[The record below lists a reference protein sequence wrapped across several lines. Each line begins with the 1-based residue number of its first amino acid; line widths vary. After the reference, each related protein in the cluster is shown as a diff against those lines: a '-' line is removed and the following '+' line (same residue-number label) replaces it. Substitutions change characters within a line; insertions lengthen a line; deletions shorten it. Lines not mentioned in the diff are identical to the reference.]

1 MDLLKNLQTTKMPSL
16 KDIKT
21 QINSVGSTKKI
32 TSAMKMVAASKLR
45 RSQEKAEAA
54 RPYSSRLEEMLTSLA
69 SSALSGEG
77 IIKLLTGTGKD
88 DNYLVVPVSAD
99 RGLCGGF
106 NSSINKET
114 FKLMKSLED
123 QNKKSQLLT
132 VGKKSRDFFNRI
144 MKEKIIESFVDTNVS
159 GTGYEAALKISNK
172 LQKLYFEGTFDKC
185 ILVYNKYKSVISQ
198 EVTQQQLI
206 PLDVSSKSDDKNENE
221 ITDNSIYIYEP
232 DEETIL
238 QDLLPKNVSIQI
250 FKVLLES
257 DAGEQGARMVAMD
270 NATRNA
276 GEMIDS
282 LTLKYNR
289 TRQAFIT
296 KELIEIISG
305 AESI

>member
-1 MDLLKNLQTTKMPSL
+1 MPSL

-54 RPYSSRLEEMLTSLA
+54 RPYSSRLEEMLSSLA
-69 SSALSGEG
+69 SSAASGEG
-77 IIKLLTGTGKD
+77 IIKLLTGTGND
-88 DNYLVVPVSAD
+88 QNYIVVPVSAD

-106 NSSINKET
+106 NSSINRET
-114 FKLMKSLED
+114 FKLVKSLED
-123 QNKKSQLLT
+123 SGKKVQLMP
-132 VGKKSRDFFNRI
+132 VGKKSRDFFNRV
-144 MKEKIIESFVDTNVS
+144 MKDQIIESFVDLNVS
-159 GTGYEAALKISNK
+159 STGYESALNISNK
-172 LQKLYFEGTFDKC
+172 LQELYFDGKFDKC
-185 ILVYNKYKSVISQ
+185 ILVFNKFKSAISQ

-206 PLDVSSKSDDKNENE
+206 PLDVSNSEKEEEKENSS
-221 ITDNSIYIYEP
+221 NAIYDYEP

-238 QDLLPKNVSIQI
+238 KDLLPKNVSIQI

-257 DAGEQGARMVAMD
+257 DAGEQGARMAAMD

>member
-1 MDLLKNLQTTKMPSL
+1 MPSL
-16 KDIKT
+16 KDIKN

-54 RPYSSRLEEMLTSLA
+54 RPYSSRLEEMLASLA
-69 SSALSGEG
+69 SSGVSGEG
-77 IIKLLTGTGKD
+77 VIKLLTGTGKD
-88 DNYLVVPVSAD
+88 EKYIILPVTAD

-106 NSSINKET
+106 NSSINRET
-114 FKLMKSLED
+114 YKFIQSLEKD
-123 QNKKSQLLT
+123 GKSVKLIT

-144 MKEKIIESFVDTNVS
+144 MSDKVLDSFADLGSS
-159 GTGYEAALKISNK
+159 GAGYDVALEISNK
-172 LQKLYFEGTFDKC
+172 LQKLYFDGEFDKC
-185 ILVYNKYKSVISQ
+185 IIIYNKFKSAISQ
-198 EVTQQQLI
+198 EVTHQNII
-206 PLDVSSKSDDKNENE
+206 PLDISKTEQASDDEKVKDVSVY
-221 ITDNSIYIYEP
+221 TYEP

-238 QDLLPKNVSIQI
+238 KDLLPKNVSIQL

-257 DAGEQGARMVAMD
+257 NAGEQGARMAAMD

-282 LTLKYNR
+282 LTLVYNR

>member
-1 MDLLKNLQTTKMPSL
+1 MPTL

-54 RPYSSRLEEMLTSLA
+54 RPYSSRLEEMLFSLA
-69 SSALSGEG
+69 SSATSGEG
-77 IIKLLTGTGKD
+77 VIKLLTGTGKD
-88 DNYLVVPVSAD
+88 ERYLVVPVTAD

-106 NSSINKET
+106 NSSINRDVTK
-114 FKLMKSLED
+114 FVKSLEAEG
-123 QNKKSQLLT
+123 KSVQLLP

-144 MKEKIIESFVDTNVS
+144 MKEKIVESFADLGSSGVDYNI
-159 GTGYEAALKISNK
+159 ALNISNK
-172 LQKLYFEGTFDKC
+172 IQDLYFGGNFDKC
-185 ILVYNKYKSVISQ
+185 IIVYNKFKSVISQ
-198 EVTQQQLI
+198 EVTHQQLI
-206 PLDVSSKSDDKNENE
+206 PLNIEKSEKNINENKKQKD
-221 ITDNSIYIYEP
+221 TSIYSYEP

-238 QDLLPKNVSIQI
+238 KDLLPKNVSIQL

-257 DAGEQGARMVAMD
+257 NAGEQGARMAAMD

-282 LTLKYNR
+282 LTLVYNR
-289 TRQAFIT
+289 TRQAVIT

-305 AESI
+305 AESV

>member
-1 MDLLKNLQTTKMPSL
+1 MPSL

-54 RPYSSRLEEMLTSLA
+54 RPYSSRLEEMLASLA
-69 SSALSGEG
+69 SSAASGEG
-77 IIKLLTGTGKD
+77 IIKLLTGTGND
-88 DNYLVVPVSAD
+88 QNYIVVPVSAD

-106 NSSINKET
+106 NSSINRET
-114 FKLMKSLED
+114 FKLVKSLEGD
-123 QNKKSQLLT
+123 GKNVQLMP
-132 VGKKSRDFFNRI
+132 VGKKSRDFFSRVMQDQI
-144 MKEKIIESFVDTNVS
+144 TESFVDLNVS
-159 GTGYEAALKISNK
+159 NSGYDSALQISNK
-172 LQKLYFEGTFDKC
+172 LQELYFDGKFDKC
-185 ILVYNKYKSVISQ
+185 ILVFNKFKSVISQ

-206 PLDVSSKSDDKNENE
+206 PLDVSNSSKEETTDDNAAKA
-221 ITDNSIYIYEP
+221 IYDYEP

-238 QDLLPKNVSIQI
+238 KDLLPKNVSIQI

-257 DAGEQGARMVAMD
+257 DAGEHGARMAAMD

>member
-1 MDLLKNLQTTKMPSL
+1 MPSL

-21 QINSVGSTKKI
+21 QINSVGSTRKI

-54 RPYSSRLEEMLTSLA
+54 RPYSSRLEEMLASLA
-69 SSALSGEG
+69 SSAASGEG
-77 IIKLLTGTGKD
+77 IIKLLTGTGND
-88 DNYLVVPVSAD
+88 QNYIVVPVSAD

-106 NSSINKET
+106 NSSINRET
-114 FKLMKSLED
+114 FKLVKSLEGD
-123 QNKKSQLLT
+123 GKNVQIMPL
-132 VGKKSRDFFNRI
+132 GKKSRDFFNRV
-144 MKEKIIESFVDTNVS
+144 MKDQIIESFVDLNIS
-159 GTGYEAALKISNK
+159 NTGYDSALQVSNK
-172 LQKLYFEGTFDKC
+172 LQELYFEEKFDKC
-185 ILVYNKYKSVISQ
+185 ILVFNKFKSAISQ
-198 EVTQQQLI
+198 EVTKQQLI
-206 PLDVSSKSDDKNENE
+206 PLDVSNSSKEENADDSSAKA
-221 ITDNSIYIYEP
+221 IYDYEP

-238 QDLLPKNVSIQI
+238 KDLLPKNVSIQI

-257 DAGEQGARMVAMD
+257 DAGEHGARMAAMD

>member
-1 MDLLKNLQTTKMPSL
+1 MPSL

-54 RPYSSRLEEMLTSLA
+54 RPYSSRLEEMLSSLA
-69 SSALSGEG
+69 SSAASGEG
-77 IIKLLTGTGKD
+77 IIKLLTGTGND
-88 DNYLVVPVSAD
+88 QNYVVVPVSAD

-106 NSSINKET
+106 NSSINRET
-114 FKLMKSLED
+114 FKLVKSLEG
-123 QNKKSQLLT
+123 NGKKVQLMP
-132 VGKKSRDFFNRI
+132 VGKKSRDFFNRV
-144 MKEKIIESFVDTNVS
+144 MKDQIIESFVDLNVS
-159 GTGYEAALKISNK
+159 STGYESALNISNQ
-172 LQKLYFEGTFDKC
+172 LQELYFDGKFDKC
-185 ILVYNKYKSVISQ
+185 ILVFNKFKSAISQ

-206 PLDVSSKSDDKNENE
+206 PLDVSNSEKEEEKENSS
-221 ITDNSIYIYEP
+221 NAIYDYEP

-238 QDLLPKNVSIQI
+238 KDLLPKNVSIQI

-257 DAGEQGARMVAMD
+257 DAGEQGARMAAMD

>member
-1 MDLLKNLQTTKMPSL
+1 MPSL

-21 QINSVGSTKKI
+21 QINSVGSTRKI

-54 RPYSSRLEEMLTSLA
+54 RPYSSRLEEMLASLA
-69 SSALSGEG
+69 SSAASGEG
-77 IIKLLTGTGKD
+77 IIKLLTGTGND
-88 DNYLVVPVSAD
+88 QNYVVVPVSAD

-114 FKLMKSLED
+114 FRLVRSLED
-123 QNKKSQLLT
+123 DGKNVQLMP
-132 VGKKSRDFFNRI
+132 VGKKSRDFFNRV
-144 MKEKIIESFVDTNVS
+144 MKDKILESFADLNVS
-159 GTGYEAALKISNK
+159 VNGYDAALQVSNK
-172 LQKLYFEGTFDKC
+172 LQELYFDGKFDKC
-185 ILVYNKYKSVISQ
+185 IIVFNKFKSAISQ

-206 PLDVSSKSDDKNENE
+206 PLDVSDSSKEENVDDSAAKA
-221 ITDNSIYIYEP
+221 IYDYEP

-238 QDLLPKNVSIQI
+238 KDLLPKNVSIQI

-257 DAGEQGARMVAMD
+257 DAGEHGARMAAMD

>member
-1 MDLLKNLQTTKMPSL
+1 MPSL

-54 RPYSSRLEEMLTSLA
+54 RPYSSRLEEMLSSLA
-69 SSALSGEG
+69 SSAASGEG
-77 IIKLLTGTGKD
+77 IIKLLTGTGND
-88 DNYLVVPVSAD
+88 QNYVVVPVSAD

-106 NSSINKET
+106 NSSINRET
-114 FKLMKSLED
+114 FKLVKSLEGD
-123 QNKKSQLLT
+123 GKKVQLMP
-132 VGKKSRDFFNRI
+132 VGKKSRDFFNRV
-144 MKEKIIESFVDTNVS
+144 MKDQILDSFVDLNVS
-159 GTGYEAALKISNK
+159 SAGYESALNISNK
-172 LQKLYFEGTFDKC
+172 FQELYFDGKFDKC
-185 ILVYNKYKSVISQ
+185 ILVFNKFKSAISQ

-206 PLDVSSKSDDKNENE
+206 PMDVSNSEKYEEKENSS
-221 ITDNSIYIYEP
+221 NAIYDYEP

-238 QDLLPKNVSIQI
+238 KDLLPKNVSIQI

-257 DAGEQGARMVAMD
+257 DAGEQGARMAAMD

>member
-1 MDLLKNLQTTKMPSL
+1 MPSL

-54 RPYSSRLEEMLTSLA
+54 RPYSSRLEEMLSSLA
-69 SSALSGEG
+69 SSAASGEG
-77 IIKLLTGTGKD
+77 IIKLLTGTGND
-88 DNYLVVPVSAD
+88 QNYIVVPVSAD

-106 NSSINKET
+106 NSSINRET
-114 FKLMKSLED
+114 FKLVKSIES
-123 QNKKSQLLT
+123 NGKKVQLMP
-132 VGKKSRDFFNRI
+132 VGKKSRDFFNRV
-144 MKEKIIESFVDTNVS
+144 MKDQIIESFVDLNVS
-159 GTGYEAALKISNK
+159 STGYESALNISNK
-172 LQKLYFEGTFDKC
+172 LQELYFDGKFDKC
-185 ILVYNKYKSVISQ
+185 ILVYNKFKSAISQ
-198 EVTQQQLI
+198 EVTEQQLI
-206 PLDVSSKSDDKNENE
+206 PLDVSNSEKKEEKENSS
-221 ITDNSIYIYEP
+221 NAIYDYEP

-238 QDLLPKNVSIQI
+238 KDLLPKNVSIQI

-257 DAGEQGARMVAMD
+257 DAGEQGARMAAMD

>member
-1 MDLLKNLQTTKMPSL
+1 MPSL
-16 KDIKT
+16 KDIKM

-54 RPYSSRLEEMLTSLA
+54 RPYSSRLEEMLLSLV
-69 SSALSGEG
+69 SSPASGEG
-77 IIKLLTGTGKD
+77 VIKLLTGTGKD
-88 DNYLVVPVSAD
+88 ENYLLVPVSAD

-114 FKLMKSLED
+114 FKLVKKLESE
-123 QNKKSQLLT
+123 NKKVQLLP
-132 VGKKSRDFFNRI
+132 VGKKSRDFFKRL
-144 MKEKIIESFVDTNVS
+144 MKDNILESFVDMNVS
-159 GTGYEAALKISNK
+159 TSGYDAALSISTK
-172 LQKLYFEGTFDKC
+172 LQELFFDGKFDKC
-185 ILVYNKYKSVISQ
+185 ILIFNKFKSAITQ

-206 PLDVSSKSDDKNENE
+206 PLDVSNSSEEKDKSEENTE
-221 ITDNSIYIYEP
+221 TNAIYVYEP

-238 QDLLPKNVSIQI
+238 QDLLPKNISIQV

-257 DAGEQGARMVAMD
+257 DAGEQGARMAAMD

-305 AESI
+305 AESV

>member
-1 MDLLKNLQTTKMPSL
+1 MPSL

-54 RPYSSRLEEMLTSLA
+54 RPYSSRLEEMLASLA
-69 SSALSGEG
+69 SSAASGEG
-77 IIKLLTGTGKD
+77 IIKLLTGTGND
-88 DNYLVVPVSAD
+88 QNYIVVPVSAD

-106 NSSINKET
+106 NSSINRET
-114 FKLMKSLED
+114 FKLVKSLESD
-123 QNKKSQLLT
+123 GKSVQLMP
-132 VGKKSRDFFNRI
+132 VGKKSRDFFNRV
-144 MKEKIIESFVDTNVS
+144 MKNQIAESFVDLNIS
-159 GTGYEAALKISNK
+159 NSGYESALKVSNK
-172 LQKLYFEGTFDKC
+172 LQELYFDSKFDKC
-185 ILVYNKYKSVISQ
+185 IIVFNKFKSAISQ

-206 PLDVSSKSDDKNENE
+206 PLDVSDSSEEENAD
-221 ITDNSIYIYEP
+221 TTAAKAIYDYEP

-238 QDLLPKNVSIQI
+238 KDLLPKNVSIQI

-257 DAGEQGARMVAMD
+257 DAGEHGARMAAMD

>member
-1 MDLLKNLQTTKMPSL
+1 MPSL

-54 RPYSSRLEEMLTSLA
+54 RPYSSRLEEMLSSLA
-69 SSALSGEG
+69 SSAASGEG
-77 IIKLLTGTGKD
+77 IIKLLTGTGND
-88 DNYLVVPVSAD
+88 QNYIVVPVSAD

-106 NSSINKET
+106 NSSINRVT
-114 FKLMKSLED
+114 FMLVKSLES
-123 QNKKSQLLT
+123 NGKKIQLMP
-132 VGKKSRDFFNRI
+132 VGKKSRDFFNRV
-144 MKEKIIESFVDTNVS
+144 MKDQIIESFVDLNVS
-159 GTGYEAALKISNK
+159 STGYESALNISNK
-172 LQKLYFEGTFDKC
+172 LQELYFDGKFDKC
-185 ILVYNKYKSVISQ
+185 ILVFNKFKSAISQ

-206 PLDVSSKSDDKNENE
+206 PLDVSNSEKEEEKENSS
-221 ITDNSIYIYEP
+221 NAIYDYEP

-238 QDLLPKNVSIQI
+238 KDLLPKNVSIQI

-257 DAGEQGARMVAMD
+257 DAGEQGARMAAMD

>member
-1 MDLLKNLQTTKMPSL
+1 MPSL

-54 RPYSSRLEEMLTSLA
+54 RPYSSRLEEMLSSLA
-69 SSALSGEG
+69 SSAASGEG
-77 IIKLLTGTGKD
+77 IIKLLTGTGND
-88 DNYLVVPVSAD
+88 QNYIVVPVSAD

-106 NSSINKET
+106 NSSINRET
-114 FKLMKSLED
+114 FKLVKSLEG
-123 QNKKSQLLT
+123 NGKKVQLMP
-132 VGKKSRDFFNRI
+132 VGKKSRDFFNRV
-144 MKEKIIESFVDTNVS
+144 MKDQIIESFVDLNVS
-159 GTGYEAALKISNK
+159 STGYESALNISNK
-172 LQKLYFEGTFDKC
+172 LQELYFDSKFDKC
-185 ILVYNKYKSVISQ
+185 ILVFNKFKSAISQ

-206 PLDVSSKSDDKNENE
+206 PLDVSNSEKEEEKENS
-221 ITDNSIYIYEP
+221 SIAIYDYEP

-238 QDLLPKNVSIQI
+238 KDLLPKNVSIQI

-257 DAGEQGARMVAMD
+257 DAGEQGARMAAMD

>member
-1 MDLLKNLQTTKMPSL
+1 MPSL

-21 QINSVGSTKKI
+21 QINSVVSTKKI
-32 TSAMKMVAASKLR
+32 TTAMKMVAASKLR
-45 RSQEKAEAA
+45 RSQEKAVAA
-54 RPYSSRLEEMLTSLA
+54 RPYSSRLEEMLSSLA
-69 SSALSGEG
+69 SSAASGEG
-77 IIKLLTGTGKD
+77 IIKLLTGTGNDKS
-88 DNYLVVPVSAD
+88 YMVVPVSAD

-106 NSSINKET
+106 NSSINRET
-114 FKLMKSLED
+114 FKLVKSLEKD
-123 QNKKSQLLT
+123 GKNVQLMP
-132 VGKKSRDFFNRI
+132 VGKKSRDFFIRV
-144 MKEKIIESFVDTNVS
+144 MKDQIVESFIDLNLS
-159 GTGYEAALKISNK
+159 NTGYESALQVSNK
-172 LQKLYFEGTFDKC
+172 LQDLYFDGKFDKC
-185 ILVYNKYKSVISQ
+185 ILVFNKFKSAITQ

-206 PLDVSSKSDDKNENE
+206 PLDVSDSSKEDKEGNNAAKA
-221 ITDNSIYIYEP
+221 IYDYEP

-238 QDLLPKNVSIQI
+238 NDLLPKNVSIQI

-257 DAGEQGARMVAMD
+257 DAGEHGARMAAMD

-276 GEMIDS
+276 GEMIDG

>member
-1 MDLLKNLQTTKMPSL
+1 MPSL

-54 RPYSSRLEEMLTSLA
+54 RPYSSRLEEMLSSLA
-69 SSALSGEG
+69 SSAASGEG
-77 IIKLLTGTGKD
+77 IIKLLTGTGND
-88 DNYLVVPVSAD
+88 QNYIVVPVSAD

-106 NSSINKET
+106 NSSINRET
-114 FKLMKSLED
+114 FKLVKSLEG
-123 QNKKSQLLT
+123 NGKKVQLMP
-132 VGKKSRDFFNRI
+132 VGKKSRDFFNRV
-144 MKEKIIESFVDTNVS
+144 MKDQIIESFVDLNVS
-159 GTGYEAALKISNK
+159 STGYESALNISNK
-172 LQKLYFEGTFDKC
+172 LQELYFDSKFDKC
-185 ILVYNKYKSVISQ
+185 ILVFNKFKSAISQ

-206 PLDVSSKSDDKNENE
+206 PLDVSNSEKEEEKENSS
-221 ITDNSIYIYEP
+221 NAIYDYEP

-238 QDLLPKNVSIQI
+238 KDLLPKNVSIQI

-257 DAGEQGARMVAMD
+257 DAGEQGARMAAMD

>member
-1 MDLLKNLQTTKMPSL
+1 MPSL

-54 RPYSSRLEEMLTSLA
+54 RPYSSRLEEMLASLA
-69 SSALSGEG
+69 SSAASGEG
-77 IIKLLTGTGKD
+77 IIKLLTGTGNHQ
-88 DNYLVVPVSAD
+88 NYIVVPVSAD

-106 NSSINKET
+106 NSSINRET
-114 FKLMKSLED
+114 FKLVKSLESD
-123 QNKKSQLLT
+123 GKNVQLMP
-132 VGKKSRDFFNRI
+132 VGKKSRDFFNRV
-144 MKEKIIESFVDTNVS
+144 MKDQITESFVDLNIS
-159 GTGYEAALKISNK
+159 NSGYESALTVSNK
-172 LQKLYFEGTFDKC
+172 LQELYFDSKFDKC
-185 ILVYNKYKSVISQ
+185 IIVFNKFKSAISQ

-206 PLDVSSKSDDKNENE
+206 PLDVSDSSEEENAE
-221 ITDNSIYIYEP
+221 TTAAKAIYDYEP

-238 QDLLPKNVSIQI
+238 KDLLPKNVSIQI

-257 DAGEQGARMVAMD
+257 DAGEHGARMAAMD

>member
-1 MDLLKNLQTTKMPSL
+1 MPSL

-54 RPYSSRLEEMLTSLA
+54 RPYSSRLEEMLSSLA
-69 SSALSGEG
+69 SSAASGEG
-77 IIKLLTGTGKD
+77 IIKLLTGTGND
-88 DNYLVVPVSAD
+88 QNYIVVPVSAD

-106 NSSINKET
+106 NSSINRET
-114 FKLMKSLED
+114 FKLVKSLEG
-123 QNKKSQLLT
+123 NGKKVQLMP
-132 VGKKSRDFFNRI
+132 VGKKSRDFFNRV
-144 MKEKIIESFVDTNVS
+144 MKDQIIESFVDLNVS
-159 GTGYEAALKISNK
+159 STGYDSALNISNK
-172 LQKLYFEGTFDKC
+172 LQELYFEGKFDKC
-185 ILVYNKYKSVISQ
+185 ILVFNKFKSAISQ

-206 PLDVSSKSDDKNENE
+206 PLDVSNSEREEEKENSS
-221 ITDNSIYIYEP
+221 NAIYDYEP

-238 QDLLPKNVSIQI
+238 KDLLPKNVSIQI

-257 DAGEQGARMVAMD
+257 DAGEQGARMAAMD

>member
-1 MDLLKNLQTTKMPSL
+1 MPSL

-54 RPYSSRLEEMLTSLA
+54 RPYSSRLEEMLSSLA
-69 SSALSGEG
+69 SSAASGEG
-77 IIKLLTGTGKD
+77 IIKLLTGTGND
-88 DNYLVVPVSAD
+88 QNYIVVPVSAD

-106 NSSINKET
+106 NSSINRET
-114 FKLMKSLED
+114 FKLVKSLEG
-123 QNKKSQLLT
+123 NGKKVQLMP
-132 VGKKSRDFFNRI
+132 VGKKSRDFFNRV
-144 MKEKIIESFVDTNVS
+144 MKDQIIESFVDLNVS
-159 GTGYEAALKISNK
+159 STGYESALNISNK
-172 LQKLYFEGTFDKC
+172 LQELYFEGKFDKC
-185 ILVYNKYKSVISQ
+185 ILVFNKFKSAISQ

-206 PLDVSSKSDDKNENE
+206 PLDVSNSKKEQEKENSS
-221 ITDNSIYIYEP
+221 NAIYDYEP

-238 QDLLPKNVSIQI
+238 KDLLPKNVSIQI

-257 DAGEQGARMVAMD
+257 DAGEQGARMAAMD

>member
-1 MDLLKNLQTTKMPSL
+1 MPSL
-16 KDIKT
+16 KDIKN

-45 RSQEKAEAA
+45 RSQEKAESA
-54 RPYSSRLEEMLTSLA
+54 RPYSSRLEEMLSSLA
-69 SSALSGEG
+69 SSSASGEG
-77 IIKLLTGTGKD
+77 VIKLLTGTGKD
-88 DNYLVVPVSAD
+88 EDYLIIPVNAD

-106 NSSINKET
+106 NSNINKET
-114 FKLMKSLED
+114 FKLIKSLED
-123 QNKKSQLLT
+123 QNKKVQLLP

-144 MKEKIIESFVDTNVS
+144 MKEKVVESFVDNNVS
-159 GTGYEAALKISNK
+159 QNGYESSLKISK
-172 LQKLYFEGTFDKC
+172 KIQELFFGGSIDKC
-185 ILVYNKYKSVISQ
+185 ILVYNKFKSVISQ

-206 PLDVSSKSDDKNENE
+206 PLDVSFNTEKKEEKNLDKA
-221 ITDNSIYIYEP
+221 IYIYEP

-238 QDLLPKNVSIQI
+238 KDLLPKNISIQI

-257 DAGEQGARMVAMD
+257 DAGEQGARMAAMD

-276 GEMIDS
+276 GEMIDT

>member
-1 MDLLKNLQTTKMPSL
+1 
-16 KDIKT
+16 
-21 QINSVGSTKKI
+21 
-32 TSAMKMVAASKLR
+32 
-45 RSQEKAEAA
+45 
-54 RPYSSRLEEMLTSLA
+54 MLSSLA
-69 SSALSGEG
+69 SSAASGEG
-77 IIKLLTGTGKD
+77 IIKLLTGTGND
-88 DNYLVVPVSAD
+88 QNYIVVPVSAD

-106 NSSINKET
+106 NSSINRET
-114 FKLMKSLED
+114 FKLVKSLEG
-123 QNKKSQLLT
+123 NGKTVQLMP
-132 VGKKSRDFFNRI
+132 VGKKSRDFFNRV
-144 MKEKIIESFVDTNVS
+144 MKDQIIESFVDLNVS
-159 GTGYEAALKISNK
+159 STGYESALKISNK
-172 LQKLYFEGTFDKC
+172 LQESYFDGKFDKC
-185 ILVYNKYKSVISQ
+185 ILVFNKFKSAISQ

-206 PLDVSSKSDDKNENE
+206 PLDVSNSEKEKEKENSS
-221 ITDNSIYIYEP
+221 NAIYDYEP

-238 QDLLPKNVSIQI
+238 KDLLPKNVSIQI

-257 DAGEQGARMVAMD
+257 DAGEQGARMAAMD

>member
-1 MDLLKNLQTTKMPSL
+1 MPSL

-77 IIKLLTGTGKD
+77 IIRLLTGTGKD

-123 QNKKSQLLT
+123 QNKKVQLIT

-144 MKEKIIESFVDTNVS
+144 MKDKIIESFVDTNVS

-172 LQKLYFEGTFDKC
+172 LQELYFEGTFDKC
-185 ILVYNKYKSVISQ
+185 ILIYNKFKSVISQ

-257 DAGEQGARMVAMD
+257 DAGEHGARMAAMD

>member
-1 MDLLKNLQTTKMPSL
+1 MPSL

-54 RPYSSRLEEMLTSLA
+54 RPYSSRLEEMLSSLA
-69 SSALSGEG
+69 SSAASGEG
-77 IIKLLTGTGKD
+77 IIKLLTGT
-88 DNYLVVPVSAD
+88 DNDQNYVVVPVSAD

-106 NSSINKET
+106 NSSINRET
-114 FKLMKSLED
+114 FKLVKSLEG
-123 QNKKSQLLT
+123 NGKKVQLMP
-132 VGKKSRDFFNRI
+132 VGKKSRDFFNRV
-144 MKEKIIESFVDTNVS
+144 MKDQIIESFVDLNVS
-159 GTGYEAALKISNK
+159 STGYESALNISNK
-172 LQKLYFEGTFDKC
+172 LQELYFDGKFDKC
-185 ILVYNKYKSVISQ
+185 ILVFNKFKSAISQ

-206 PLDVSSKSDDKNENE
+206 PLDVSNSEKEEEKENSS
-221 ITDNSIYIYEP
+221 NAIYDYEP

-238 QDLLPKNVSIQI
+238 KDLLPKNVSIQI

-257 DAGEQGARMVAMD
+257 DAGEQGARMAAMD

>member
-1 MDLLKNLQTTKMPSL
+1 MPSL

-21 QINSVGSTKKI
+21 QISSVGSTKKI

-114 FKLMKSLED
+114 FKLMKSLQD
-123 QNKKSQLLT
+123 QNKKVQLLT
-132 VGKKSRDFFNRI
+132 IGKKSRDFFNRI
-144 MKEKIIESFVDTNVS
+144 MKEKIIENFVDTNVS

-172 LQKLYFEGTFDKC
+172 LQELYFEGTFDKC
-185 ILVYNKYKSVISQ
+185 ILIYNKFKSVISQ

-206 PLDVSSKSDDKNENE
+206 PLDVSSKSDDKKENE

-257 DAGEQGARMVAMD
+257 DAGEHGARMAAMD

>member
-1 MDLLKNLQTTKMPSL
+1 MPSL

-54 RPYSSRLEEMLTSLA
+54 RPYSSRLEEMLSSLA
-69 SSALSGEG
+69 SSAASGEG
-77 IIKLLTGTGKD
+77 IIKLLTGTGND
-88 DNYLVVPVSAD
+88 QNYIVVPVSAD

-106 NSSINKET
+106 NSSINRET
-114 FKLMKSLED
+114 FKLVKSLEG
-123 QNKKSQLLT
+123 NGKKVQLMP
-132 VGKKSRDFFNRI
+132 VGKKSRDFFNRV
-144 MKEKIIESFVDTNVS
+144 MKDQIIESFVDLNVS
-159 GTGYEAALKISNK
+159 STGYESALNISNK
-172 LQKLYFEGTFDKC
+172 LQELYFDDKFDKC
-185 ILVYNKYKSVISQ
+185 VLVFNKFKSAISQ

-206 PLDVSSKSDDKNENE
+206 PLDVSNSEKEEEKENSS
-221 ITDNSIYIYEP
+221 NAIYDYEP

-238 QDLLPKNVSIQI
+238 KDLLPKNVSIQI

-257 DAGEQGARMVAMD
+257 DAGEQGARMAAMD

>member
-1 MDLLKNLQTTKMPSL
+1 MPSL
-16 KDIKT
+16 KDIKN

-54 RPYSSRLEEMLTSLA
+54 RPYSSRLEEMLSSLA
-69 SSALSGEG
+69 SSGVSGEG
-77 IIKLLTGTGKD
+77 VVKLLSGTGKD
-88 DNYLVVPVSAD
+88 ERYLIVPVTAD

-106 NSSINKET
+106 NSSINRDTTK
-114 FKLMKSLED
+114 FVKSLEKD
-123 QNKKSQLLT
+123 GKKVQLIT

-144 MKEKIIESFVDTNVS
+144 MKGKVIHSFADLGAS
-159 GTGYEAALKISNK
+159 GAGYDIALEISNK
-172 LQKLYFEGTFDKC
+172 LQSLYFDEQFDKC
-185 ILVYNKYKSVISQ
+185 IIVFNKFKSAISQ
-198 EVTQQQLI
+198 EVTHQQLI
-206 PLDVSSKSDDKNENE
+206 PLEIKQKN
-221 ITDNSIYIYEP
+221 NSINEKLTSNSSIYTYEP

-238 QDLLPKNVSIQI
+238 KDLLPKNVSIQI

-257 DAGEQGARMVAMD
+257 NAGEQGARMAAMD

-282 LTLKYNR
+282 LTLVYNR

-305 AESI
+305 AESV